1 MERRVFSANCTRTM
15 GYRYEKSEIGPSLTL
30 YTEQFEI
37 DHKPKFKTQP

>member
-1 MERRVFSANCTRTM
+1 MERRVFLANCARTT
-15 GYRYEKSEIGPSLTL
+15 GYRYEKSEIGSSLTL